1 MRGRLWRAT
10 DPTLPEEDRQRL
22 VAQLMDARRDV
33 GRALKTKDETLE
45 KNARARVNR
54 AKCSL
59 GERGDVWWDD
69 GAPDEN
75 RKLVKNSSYAEWWVA
90 QTA

>member
-10 DPTLPEEDRQRL
+10 DPTLAEEDRQRL

-33 GRALKTKDETLE
+33 GRALKTKDKTLE
-45 KNARARVNR
+45 KNARARVHL

>member
-45 KNARARVNR
+45 KNARARVHL

>member
-45 KNARARVNR
+45 KDARARVHR